1 MAKGKKKKDT
11 KARVNEQ
18 LEGFE
23 VSVDKFGEIKST
35 LNIDRINDFL
45 NKEVADKK
53 LVDRD
58 DLYSDE
64 EKNEDTASDDRI
76 DKEDS

>member
-11 KARVNEQ
+11 KARVNVQ
-18 LEGFE
+18 LDGFE

-45 NKEVADKK
+45 NKEVEDKK
-53 LVDRD
+53 LIDRD
-58 DLYSDE
+58 DLEINDDKDDKE
-64 EKNEDTASDDRI
+64 EKRE
-76 DKEDS
+76 